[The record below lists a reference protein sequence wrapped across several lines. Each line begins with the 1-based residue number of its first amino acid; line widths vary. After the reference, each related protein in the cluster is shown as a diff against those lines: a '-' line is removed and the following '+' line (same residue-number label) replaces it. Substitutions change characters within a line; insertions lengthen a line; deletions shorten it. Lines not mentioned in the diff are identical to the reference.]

1 MHCLNQK
8 VKIIWQETSG
18 VNDWIWPKPFLALVV
33 GRLSGVGAE
42 LISSGT
48 LQLFVSQ
55 HFAVQE
61 EIVTPGIGSE
71 DNLLCA
77 SKQMR
82 SCVVVQ
88 LKREESEEF
97 YKNER
102 RIKKTHQYRIC
113 RWNLDIKHRCHFSRS
128 RAQVKMQLWYI
139 SRKKVNFKLGE
150 ELEKFYHHVTAA
162 GLRTVT
168 EQQGLYNRSFY
179 SRMILD
185 SSL

>member
-33 GRLSGVGAE
+33 GRLSGVGAVS
-42 LISSGT
+42 ISSGT

-55 HFAVQE
+55 HFAMQE

-77 SKQMR
+77 SKQVR

-97 YKNER
+97 
-102 RIKKTHQYRIC
+102 
-113 RWNLDIKHRCHFSRS
+113 
-128 RAQVKMQLWYI
+128 
-139 SRKKVNFKLGE
+139 
-150 ELEKFYHHVTAA
+150 
-162 GLRTVT
+162 
-168 EQQGLYNRSFY
+168 
-179 SRMILD
+179 
-185 SSL
+185 

>member
-8 VKIIWQETSG
+8 VKISWQETSE

-33 GRLSGVGAE
+33 GLSGVGAE
-42 LISSGT
+42 SISTGT

-55 HFAVQE
+55 HFAMQE

-82 SCVVVQ
+82 SCVVVK

-97 YKNER
+97 
-102 RIKKTHQYRIC
+102 
-113 RWNLDIKHRCHFSRS
+113 
-128 RAQVKMQLWYI
+128 
-139 SRKKVNFKLGE
+139 
-150 ELEKFYHHVTAA
+150 
-162 GLRTVT
+162 
-168 EQQGLYNRSFY
+168 
-179 SRMILD
+179 
-185 SSL
+185 